1 MDLQKYKKLDSIGS
15 VSLKNVE
22 IVLAQLMTHNMI
34 NADTKISELMSLCI
48 DFSKEESK
56 KYKQSKLEQNYG
68 SKERERLDWK

>member
-15 VSLKNVE
+15 VCLKNME
-22 IVLAQLMTHNMI
+22 IVLAQLMTRGMI
-34 NADTKISELMSLCI
+34 DADTPVRELMSLCI
-48 DFSKEESK
+48 DFNTEEKK